1 MEHYLKLRPVEKTPI
16 WGRELWVIAA
26 HEHGDSEILNG
37 AWKGKTL
44 RWLWDNH
51 REYFGNMQGKRF
63 PLLIKEITA
72 EADLSIQVHPD
83 NAYACAHENGASGKN
98 ECWYILGA
106 REGASLIMGHNA
118 RSRQEAEEMI
128 REGRWQDFLRQVL
141 VKPGDF
147 FQIDAGCIHSI
158 KGGIRLLEIQQNSDI
173 TYRLYDYGRLDKDGK
188 PRQLHVEKSLDVITY
203 PAREPE
209 PTPAAP
215 AGSCAQP
222 LIHTPYYQVEKLAL
236 KGEAYRLPQDRPFLC
251 LSVLEGAVVLTEKG
265 TAGEAVPAEGE
276 KLEAGTHLLIPPQGD
291 TLYLRGSGT
300 VLVSSP

>member
-1 MEHYLKLRPVEKTPI
+1 MEYYLKLRPVEKTPI

-26 HEHGDSEILNG
+26 HEHGDSEIFNG

-51 REYFGNMQGKRF
+51 REYFGNMPGKRF
-63 PLLIKEITA
+63 PLLVKEITA

-83 NAYACAHENGASGKN
+83 NAYACHHEKGASGKS
-98 ECWYILGA
+98 ECWYILEA

-118 RSRQEAEEMI
+118 RSRQEAEQMI
-128 REGRWQDFLRQVL
+128 QEGRWQDFLREVP

-203 PAREPE
+203 PAREPA
-209 PTPAAP
+209 PVPASAD
-215 AGSCAQP
+215 SCTQP
-222 LIHTPYYQVEKLAL
+222 LIRTPYYQVEKLTL
-236 KGEAYRLPQDRPFLC
+236 KGEAYRLPQVRPFLC
-251 LSVLEGAVVLTEKG
+251 LHVLEGSVTLATKG
-265 TAGEAVPAEGE
+265 RTAEGMPAEE
-276 KLEAGTHLLIPPQGD
+276 ETLEASAHLLIPPQGEA
-291 TLYLRGSGT
+291 LYLQGSGT